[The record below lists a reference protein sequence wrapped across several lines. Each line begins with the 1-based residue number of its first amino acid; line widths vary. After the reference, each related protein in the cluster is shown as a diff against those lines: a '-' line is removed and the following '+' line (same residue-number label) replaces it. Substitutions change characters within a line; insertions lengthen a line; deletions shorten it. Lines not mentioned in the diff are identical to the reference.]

1 MNNFFPIK
9 LKQYLTNNNN
19 NTFLFK
25 EWIKSFPI
33 IFIRFRKKYKEKS
46 DDNEKNLQIFIIWIV
61 VPHMMEIDG
70 VSITIKLEM
79 DHDRMHIKKSY
90 KKEYHIIKEENFK
103 KNI

>member
-1 MNNFFPIK
+1 
-9 LKQYLTNNNN
+9 
-19 NTFLFK
+19 
-25 EWIKSFPI
+25 
-33 IFIRFRKKYKEKS
+33 
-46 DDNEKNLQIFIIWIV
+46 
-61 VPHMMEIDG
+61 MMEIDG